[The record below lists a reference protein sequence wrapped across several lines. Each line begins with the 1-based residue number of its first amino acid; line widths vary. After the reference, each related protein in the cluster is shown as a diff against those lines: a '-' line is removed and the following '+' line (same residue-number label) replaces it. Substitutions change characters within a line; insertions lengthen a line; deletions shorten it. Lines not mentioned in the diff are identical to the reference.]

1 MKFKQ
6 VNQFIATKDSPLAC
20 HYNPDTEKVKCIS
33 NFSISQNLNF
43 CVLLPYVVKK
53 QINRQKATQTNTLTS
68 TTNLNKKNNAPQSHE
83 LKCNFPFKSMYTGR
97 GGHEVSLEPRRH
109 FRKEEV

>member
-1 MKFKQ
+1 MRFKQ
-6 VNQFIATKDSPLAC
+6 VNQFIATKVSPLAC
-20 HYNPDTEKVKCIS
+20 HYNPETGKS
-33 NFSISQNLNF
+33 SASQRNCF
-43 CVLLPYVVKK
+43 CVLQKALYCKKK
-53 QINRQKATQTNTLTS
+53 QINRQKATLKNTLTS